1 MGLPPFNFPNTFSSI
16 FFPLLILLRSITAD
30 KSPVEYDSQHAIAVN
45 CGFPRN
51 STALN
56 GRQWVGETDSATM
69 IIFHGPGSQSVSP
82 PYSIHNL
89 LDPTPYM
96 TARASRASFTYTF
109 HVGSGYK
116 FIRLYFYP
124 ASYSGF
130 KRSTAF
136 LTVKSG
142 PYTLLN
148 NFSAFLAV
156 GSLGLKSIV
165 KEFTLYVP
173 VDEPLSIT
181 FSPSRVIPSDETFA
195 FVNGIEVVPMPLG
208 LYYTMEGD
216 AGVHVVGQNYRRPI
230 SKAIAMEM
238 AHRLNIGGSSLSSS
252 HDTSMFREWTSDS
265 NHLIESNVF
274 PITSTN
280 RIKYTE
286 TSKNGAPQRLFQ
298 MSWSMNR
305 NKQVSERLSFTW
317 KLPVDS
323 GFRYLIRLHFCELD
337 YEVKESGQREFSILI
352 NNQMIEPRGDLI
364 SWGGEIGVAIHKDY
378 LVTVRGDK
386 MMGKKDLFV
395 ALYPGDYDQSTEFID
410 SVLKGIEVLK
420 LSNPD
425 DSLAGVNPVISHPH
439 GWIKTI
445 SRNEIATLVI
455 IVITLLNVIVYQI
468 CEWRGEFLSK
478 NISPSLPDE
487 ELCRRFSFGEI
498 LSATNNFDKELEIG
512 HGGFGKVYKGVI
524 DRKTKTV
531 AIKRLSSESN
541 QGEKEFRSE
550 IDILSKNRHK
560 HLVYLIGYCNE
571 GHEMILVYEYM
582 EHGTLADHLHKKKRD
597 GSSKEDVTPP
607 LSWELRLN
615 VCLGAARGLDY
626 LHTNSEQDTIHR
638 DVKSENI
645 LLDKDWMGKIADLGI
660 SKVGTKSNTCTHI
673 STDVKGTIGYL
684 DPEYFLTRRLT
695 KKSDVYAFGVVLWE
709 VLCGR
714 PAVDTRI
721 DGEQRSLVLWVQSCF
736 KLGTV
741 DAIIDSSLRGQ
752 ISTRSLKLYL
762 DLANQCLHNQTN
774 ERPTMAEVTHGLESV
789 LAAATSQGEEE
800 VNDVTSDF
808 GSDGEYNGTDE
819 IDLSKNSL
827 PLSTIS
833 STSSQPMQLDDND
846 MQQKKN
852 KTKLGKMFQK
862 NFQALVRSIDIRRK
876 KSSDSV
882 MKMEPCVGN
891 VLLHFRRFSLDE
903 IRTATHNFSN
913 VIRTGGFNK
922 CYKGKIDGG
931 TTPVIINQ
939 RKQEIQDCENEL
951 LIMSRFNHPNIVN
964 FIGYCY
970 EDGEMLIV
978 LEYVEN
984 GSLYDHLHHKEKNPL
999 PWKKRLEICIGAA
1012 HGLHYLNSEMSQTVI
1027 HRDMKSTNILIDSN
1041 WVAKVSG
1048 LDLASTALRSSTYV
1062 TGEVRGTSGYIDPEY
1077 IMTFHLTPKSN
1088 VYSFGV
1094 VLLEVLCA
1102 KSPCGFYGEDRSG
1115 YSIVEYFSNIIRE
1128 NRIDKTMD
1136 PYLVGRIA
1144 PDCLIQ
1150 YLQIAMNC
1158 VKDKGIERPS
1168 MEAVLTGLSIVLEL
1182 QKRWQFDVSL
1192 DPLSGP
1198 TESSMDSTTEE
1209 WFRMAMGRAY
1219 NNIMLHGSSESEDF
1233 LPLSLTDPTRVSLGF
1248 STTESTGSIWADSV
1262 SPR

>member
-305 NKQVSERLSFTW
+305 NKQISERVSFTW

-323 GFRYLIRLHFCELD
+323 GFGYLIRMHFCELD
-337 YEVKESGQREFSILI
+337 YEVKESGQKEFSILI

-386 MMGKKDLFV
+386 MIGKKDLFV
-395 ALYPGDYDQSTEFID
+395 ALYPGNYDQTTEFID
-410 SVLKGIEVLK
+410 SVLKGIEVFK

-425 DSLAGVNPVISHPH
+425 DSLAGVNPVISLPH
-439 GWIKTI
+439 AWIKTI

-455 IVITLLNVIVYQI
+455 ILITLLNVIVYQI
-468 CEWRGEFLSK
+468 CEGKSWSK
-478 NISPSLPDE
+478 NNSPTLPDE

-524 DRKTKTV
+524 DGKAETV
-531 AIKRLSSESN
+531 AIKRLSSESR

-550 IDILSKNRHK
+550 IDILSKLRHK
-560 HLVYLIGYCNE
+560 HLVSLIGYCNK
-571 GHEMILVYEYM
+571 GREMILVYEYM
-582 EHGTLADHLHKKKRD
+582 EHGTLADHLYKKNRD
-597 GSSKEDVTPP
+597 ASSNGEVPPP
-607 LSWELRLN
+607 LSWEQRLN

-626 LHTNSEQDTIHR
+626 LHTNSDQDTIHR

-645 LLDKDWMGKIADLGI
+645 LLDRDWVAKIADFGI
-660 SKVGTKSNTCTHI
+660 CKVGTAIDTPTHI

-684 DPEYFLTRRLT
+684 DPQYFLTRRLT
-695 KKSDVYAFGVVLWE
+695 KKSDFGVVLWE
-709 VLCGR
+709 ALCGR
-714 PAVDTRI
+714 PAVDTRL
-721 DGEQRSLVLWVQSCF
+721 DGEQCSLVLWVQNCF
-736 KLGTV
+736 KVGIV
-741 DAIIDSSLRGQ
+741 DSIIDSSLREQ
-752 ISTRSLKLYL
+752 IPTPSLKLYL
-762 DLANQCLHNQTN
+762 DLANLCLHNQAI

-789 LAAATSQGEEE
+789 LAAASAISQG
-800 VNDVTSDF
+800 S
-808 GSDGEYNGTDE
+808 
-819 IDLSKNSL
+819 
-827 PLSTIS
+827 IS
-833 STSSQPMQLDDND
+833 STSSGPLQLDDNK
-846 MQQKKN
+846 MQQKK
-852 KTKLGKMFQK
+852 KMTKHGNFFQRS
-862 NFQALVRSIDIRRK
+862 FQSLVRRIDIRLR
-876 KSSDSV
+876 KSSENTSV
-882 MKMEPCVGN
+882 MELEPRLEN
-891 VLLHFRRFSLDE
+891 ALLPFRRFSLAE
-903 IRTATHNFSN
+903 VRTATHNFSN
-913 VIRTGGFNK
+913 VIGRSCFGK
-922 CYKGKIDGG
+922 CYQGMIDYG
-931 TTPVIINQ
+931 TTLVAI
-939 RKQEIQDCENEL
+939 KEKEIRLLWVNEI
-951 LIMSRFNHPNIVN
+951 LIMSRINHHRNMVN
-964 FIGYCY
+964 LIGYCN
-970 EDGEMLIV
+970 EEGRMLVV
-978 LEYVEN
+978 LEYMSN
-984 GSLYDHLHHKEKNPL
+984 GSLSDHIHDKKKNRL
-999 PWKKRLEICIGAA
+999 PWKRRLEICIGVAQ
-1012 HGLHYLNSEMSQTVI
+1012 GLRHLHSEMSHERVI
-1027 HRDMKSTNILIDSN
+1027 HRDVKPGNILLDSS
-1041 WVAKVSG
+1041 WVAKVS
-1048 LDLASTALRSSTYV
+1048 DFELASAALGSSTHVTTALRGTIGYV
-1062 TGEVRGTSGYIDPEY
+1062 DPNYLTTG
-1077 IMTFHLTPKSN
+1077 HLTLKSD

-1094 VLLEVLCA
+1094 VLLEILCA
-1102 KSPCGFYGEDRSG
+1102 RKPHDLFHLENEDVFLVD
-1115 YSIVEYFSNIIRE
+1115 YISNIIQE
-1128 NRIDKTMD
+1128 NRIDDAMD
-1136 PYLVGRIA
+1136 QCLVGKIA
-1144 PDCLIQ
+1144 PECLIQ
-1150 YLQIAMNC
+1150 YLRIAMNC
-1158 VKDKGIERPS
+1158 VNGREIYRPS
-1168 MEAVLTGLSIVLEL
+1168 MEAVVSGLSNVLEL
-1182 QKRWQFDVSL
+1182 QERWEL
-1192 DPLSGP
+1192 DAAVAADPPSGAA
-1198 TESSMDSTTEE
+1198 SEE
-1209 WFRMAMGRAY
+1209 WFSNMMAIERASKK
-1219 NNIMLHGSSESEDF
+1219 NTVAQDDDLANFSQDVSE
-1233 LPLSLTDPTRVSLGF
+1233 
-1248 STTESTGSIWADSV
+1248 TEWIATF
-1262 SPR
+1262 